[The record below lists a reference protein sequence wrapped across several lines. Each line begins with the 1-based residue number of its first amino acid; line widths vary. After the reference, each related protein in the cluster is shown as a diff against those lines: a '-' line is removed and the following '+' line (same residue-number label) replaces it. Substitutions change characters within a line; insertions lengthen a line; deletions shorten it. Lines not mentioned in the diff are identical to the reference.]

1 MKEGY
6 WELAAGGDRPKDV
19 MRAKVQVVEKQQA
32 EIRQELDT
40 LADEN
45 RRLEDLEDLENMT
58 FWLSSGPTGIHLAY
72 IDYDTGGPSDGPYSF
87 RNLLQKMGPKI
98 VKHENGKLEVNDHW
112 MLRSP
117 RGARS
122 PATDAYSAKIGQGLY
137 LRSGNAPVDLPY
149 ESTRKGVKN
158 GQFQSRSSS
167 W

>member
-1 MKEGY
+1 
-6 WELAAGGDRPKDV
+6 

-87 RNLLQKMGPKI
+87 RNLLQKMGLKI
-98 VKHENGKLEVNDHW
+98 VKHENGKLEVNGHW
-112 MLRSP
+112 MLPKVKSQKVDVAVTK
-117 RGARS
+117 GARS
-122 PATDAYSAKIGQGLY
+122 PATDAYSAKIRQGLY
-137 LRSGNAPVDLPY
+137 LRSGDAPVDLPY
-149 ESTRKGVKN
+149 ESTRKGVIN
-158 GQFQSRSSS
+158 GQF
-167 W
+167 